1 MPGSKVL
8 LIDDNIQQHELFNCY
23 AATAEKIELKSA
35 VDINE
40 GMVSMMDKQPDVILL
55 DNHLELDETYKES
68 VPQLRAFGYNGPIV
82 VISSDISNLSKDE
95 LEDYSVINCADKFD
109 FDLNNFENKIHELIA
124 A

>member
-8 LIDDNIQQHELFNCY
+8 LIDDNIHQHELFNCY

-55 DNHLELDETYKES
+55 ENHLELDETFKDS
-68 VPQLRAFGYNGPIV
+68 VPQLRAFGYTGPIV
-82 VISSDISNLSKDE
+82 VISSDISNLSQQE
-95 LEDYSVINCADKFD
+95 LEDYSVAKCAGKLD
-109 FDLNNFENKIHELIA
+109 FDRANFENKIHELMA

>member
-23 AATAEKIELKSA
+23 AASAEKIELKSA
-35 VDINE
+35 VDIDQ

-55 DNHLELDETYKES
+55 DNHLEFDETYKDS
-68 VPQLRAFGYNGPIV
+68 VPRLRAFGYTGPIV
-82 VISSDISNLSKDE
+82 VISSDISNLSQDE
-95 LEDYSVINCADKFD
+95 LEDYSVTNCAGKLD
-109 FDLNNFENKIHELIA
+109 FDRNNFENKIYELMA